1 MSLGLDDRLLGEK
14 VHNYCS
20 SSEDE
25 DDDDNGNDDS
35 GSCDEENG
43 SKTLKG
49 PNITPPEIGEYDG
62 HCTNTGPKGVVTDWQ
77 RFKQLESERRAEQ
90 EAERFQLA
98 KKLTLTCRSY
108 LDEEKA
114 KAEDEKFMENLEN
127 ELEEFEDEFLN
138 EYRRRRVEEMR
149 AALANMPRFGRV
161 ITLSRHQYLEAI
173 DNEKPTVTIIVH
185 IYEEGVRACQA
196 MNGCL
201 MCLAQEYPTVKFC
214 RILASETSL
223 SLKFAARGV
232 PALLVYKNK
241 ELIGNFIR
249 VSDELG
255 DDFFASDVEGFL
267 LEHGLLPD
275 KTLESALMQNIR
287 GVNDNDKNSD
297 TDSDFDVE

>member
-20 SSEDE
+20 SSEEE
-25 DDDDNGNDDS
+25 DDDEES
-35 GSCDEENG
+35 GSGDEETMAGTMSRQN
-43 SKTLKG
+43 L
-49 PNITPPEIGEYDG
+49 PPPEIGEYEG

-77 RFKQLESERRAEQ
+77 RYKQLETERRAEQ
-90 EAERFQLA
+90 EAERLQLA

-114 KAEDEKFMENLEN
+114 KAEDEKFMENIEN
-127 ELEEFEDEFLN
+127 EFEDEFLK

-149 AALANMPRFGRV
+149 AAFSNMPRFGRV
-161 ITLSRHQYLEAI
+161 ISLIRHQYLEAI
-173 DNEKPTVTIIVH
+173 DSEKPCVTVVVH
-185 IYEEGVRACQA
+185 IYKEDVRACAA

-214 RILASETSL
+214 KILASETSL

-232 PALLVYKNK
+232 PALLIYKNK

-255 DDFFASDVEGFL
+255 DDFFATDVEEYL
-267 LEHGLLPD
+267 IEHGLLPD
-275 KTLESALMQNIR
+275 KTLESALLQNIR
-287 GVNDNDKNSD
+287 GVNNNDD
-297 TDSDFDVE
+297 TDSDFDVD